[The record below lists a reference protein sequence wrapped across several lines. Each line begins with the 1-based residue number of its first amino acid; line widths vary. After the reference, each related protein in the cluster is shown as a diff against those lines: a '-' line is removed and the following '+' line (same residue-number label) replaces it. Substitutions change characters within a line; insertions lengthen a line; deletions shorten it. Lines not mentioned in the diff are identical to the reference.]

1 MKYRRRDWVFE
12 LMLGLLWLLV
22 LSIFFGAC
30 SLLVASV
37 LQLRT

>member
-30 SLLVASV
+30 WCWWRASCS
-37 LQLRT
+37 